1 MTNEDEIA
9 KTLVTIR
16 DYIRHAMSRF
26 TQANVFYGHG
36 TDNAWDEAIRL
47 IFPILNLPHDADER
61 VLDAVLALS
70 ERKLLVR
77 LIETR
82 AQERIP
88 VPYLTSEAYFAG
100 LRFIIDER
108 VLIPRSPIAE
118 LIDNQFQPWLK
129 NIPQRVL
136 DLCCGSGCI
145 GIACAEYFGSEV
157 VLADISV
164 DALEVARKNIALYQ
178 LQNFVSL
185 VESDIFDGVEGEFDL
200 IVSNPPYVD
209 SADLAS
215 MPAEY
220 KHEPQL
226 ALEAGSDGLYFAKKI
241 LLNAHEYLSE
251 GGLLIVEVG
260 NSWTHLE
267 AAYPDVPF
275 TWVEFERGGHGVLVF
290 QKHELEAYFQSSE

>member
-9 KTLVTIR
+9 KSLVTIR
-16 DYIRHAMSRF
+16 DYIRYAMSRF
-26 TQANVFYGHG
+26 TQAKVFYGHG

-61 VLDAVLALS
+61 VLDAVLTMS

-82 AQERIP
+82 TQERIP

-100 LRFIIDER
+100 LRFVIDER

-129 NIPQRVL
+129 NIPRRVL

-145 GIACAEYFGSEV
+145 GIACAEYFGSDV

-164 DALEVARKNIALYQ
+164 DALEIARKNISLYQ
-178 LQNFVSL
+178 LQSSVSL
-185 VESDIFDGVEGEFDL
+185 VESDIFDGVEGQFDL

-209 SADLAS
+209 SGDLAT

-220 KHEPQL
+220 KHEPRI
-226 ALEAGSDGLYFAKKI
+226 ALEAGSDGLYFANKI

-251 GGLLIVEVG
+251 DGLLIVEVG
-260 NSWTHLE
+260 NSWSHLE
-267 AAYPDVPF
+267 AAYADVPF
-275 TWVEFERGGHGVLVF
+275 TWVEFERGGHGVLAF
-290 QKHELEAYFQSSE
+290 QKHELNSYFSGST